1 MKDADIRTRFVELR
15 AKNLS
20 YNRIAEQLNV
30 SKQTLIASSKEVSHD
45 ITNRRAMELDELQE
59 KFFALR
65 ERRIELF
72 GEALKTIRSEL
83 EQHDLKDVPTEKLFL
98 LLLKYSDALKSES
111 SETVFSSVEN
121 STAQGFFEFN
131 HTSSWRA

>member
-1 MKDADIRTRFVELR
+1 
-15 AKNLS
+15 
-20 YNRIAEQLNV
+20 
-30 SKQTLIASSKEVSHD
+30 
-45 ITNRRAMELDELQE
+45 MELDELQE